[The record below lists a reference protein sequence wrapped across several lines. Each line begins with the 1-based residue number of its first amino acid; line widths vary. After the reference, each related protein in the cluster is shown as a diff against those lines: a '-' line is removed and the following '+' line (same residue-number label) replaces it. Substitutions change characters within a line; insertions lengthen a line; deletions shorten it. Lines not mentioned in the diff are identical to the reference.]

1 MQRLARYVPFGLALE
16 LLLRGANHIDAAE
29 AYRIGLVN
37 AVSAP
42 EDLLPTARAWAEE
55 FAANAP
61 LAVWA
66 TKHAAYA
73 GALDQEGAF
82 RQGMELES
90 RLFTENLLTEDAA
103 EGARAFTEK
112 RSPNF
117 TGR

>member
-1 MQRLARYVPFGLALE
+1 MQRLACYVPLGLALE
-16 LLLRGANHIDAAE
+16 LLLRGNHIDAAE
-29 AYRIGLVN
+29 AYRIGLAN
-37 AVSAP
+37 AVTAA

-55 FAANAP
+55 LTANAP
-61 LAVWA
+61 LAVRA

-73 GALDQEGAF
+73 GALDREGAV

-90 RLFTENLLTEDAA
+90 CLFTENLLTEDAA

-117 TGR
+117 RGR